1 MKNGFSRFAVWS
13 NVFYLVPLFAA
24 LYFNLGLVAV
34 ALCFLIIFSTAFHAL
49 HEQEFVLSDIDAAWT
64 VVMIDTGLLAFGAYK
79 PIFVAIV
86 FALTIP
92 AMYTRYFIEKRDRGG
107 IAHGFWH
114 LLSATITLVCI
125 LSYALPF

>member
-1 MKNGFSRFAVWS
+1 MWNRFGRFAVWS

-24 LYFNLGLVAV
+24 LYFNLGTVSI
-34 ALCFLIIFSTAFHAL
+34 ALFFLIIFSTAFHAFN
-49 HEQEFVLSDIDAAWT
+49 EEEFVLTDIDAAWT
-64 VVMIDTGLLAFGAYK
+64 VVIINVGLLAFGPYK
-79 PIFVAIV
+79 PIYIAIV

-107 IAHGFWH
+107 TAHGFWH
-114 LLSATITLVCI
+114 LFSAAATLVCI